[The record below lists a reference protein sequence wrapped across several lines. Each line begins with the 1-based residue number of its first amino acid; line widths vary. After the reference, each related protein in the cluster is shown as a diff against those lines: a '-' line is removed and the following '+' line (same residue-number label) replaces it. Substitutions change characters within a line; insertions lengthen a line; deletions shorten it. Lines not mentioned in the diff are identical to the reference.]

1 MPLSPPPPLP
11 ILLALALCTTPA
23 LASHQWGG
31 VDICETRKDI
41 MPPDMSPALLPEP
54 GSEGALALQR
64 YCVQCHYLTGPG
76 RHTREEWTDVL
87 RRMDTL
93 MGVSSFYR
101 GLLGPVAMPDA
112 REKAAL
118 VAYLERHALRALPPP
133 AGTTPPVGAER
144 AYRAICGDCH
154 AVPDPRAYAEAAWP
168 ALLTKMDQH
177 RLAMARAPL
186 TAAQQ
191 AAVRDFIATAWGGP
205 PVSGSGHQGA
215 ALPLPAAAATK
226 SDPLGRNISLVV
238 FFGLAALGLW
248 RWKRG
253 GG

>member
-1 MPLSPPPPLP
+1 MNRLALFVL
-11 ILLALALCTTPA
+11 LLAAAPA
-23 LASHQWGG
+23 FASHQWGG
-31 VDICETRKDI
+31 VDICETRRDI

-54 GSEGALALQR
+54 ASQGALALQR

-154 AVPDPRAYAEAAWP
+154 AVPNPRAYAEAAWP
-168 ALLTKMDQH
+168 ALLAKMDRH
-177 RLAMARAPL
+177 RLVMARAPL
-186 TAAQQ
+186 SAAQQ
-191 AAVRDFIATAWGGP
+191 TAVRDFITAAWGGP
-205 PVSGSGHQGA
+205 PVTGSGHQGA
-215 ALPLPAAAATK
+215 ALPLPAAAATA
-226 SDPLGRNISLVV
+226 SDPVGRAISLAV
-238 FFGLAALGLW
+238 FFGLAAVGFW
-248 RWKRG
+248 RWRRG
-253 GG
+253 GH